1 MSDIPNKKDA
11 QNAIE
16 TLVRYIEKIDG
27 TLREGLLDTP
37 KRVIDAYEELYQG
50 YTIDADEL
58 LDATFNAEG
67 YDGIVLLRDIEF
79 HSTCEHHMLPFT
91 GSAHV
96 AYIPVEKIVG
106 ISKLA
111 RLVELHALR
120 LQNQER
126 ITKSIADDL
135 ERVLQPLGCA
145 VIIEAK
151 HGCMQCRGVKK
162 QNSVMTTSTM
172 KGVFFDNSFTISPI
186 LISFQI
192 SKSVSHH
199 AHLRLQLPNLMKID
213 GIPEC

>member
-1 MSDIPNKKDA
+1 MVGDDIMKNEIPSKIDA
-11 QNAIE
+11 RNAIE

-27 TLREGLLDTP
+27 PLREGLLDTP

-50 YTIDADEL
+50 YTIDANTL
-58 LDATFNAEG
+58 LESTFNAEG

-111 RLVELHALR
+111 RLVELHSLR

-162 QNSVMTTSTM
+162 QNSVMTTSSM
-172 KGVFFDNSFTISPI
+172 KGVFFENPQARVE
-186 LISFQI
+186 L
-192 SKSVSHH
+192 
-199 AHLRLQLPNLMKID
+199 LQLINNPRNK
-213 GIPEC
+213 

>member
-1 MSDIPNKKDA
+1 MKKIPEKDEA
-11 QNAIE
+11 MGAVE

-27 TLREGLLDTP
+27 DLREGLEDTP
-37 KRVIDAYEELYQG
+37 KRVIEAFEELYNG
-50 YTIDADEL
+50 YSLDADTL

-91 GSAHV
+91 GAAHV
-96 AYIPVEKIVG
+96 AYIPIEKIVG

-111 RLVELHALR
+111 RLVDLHSKR

-135 ERVLQPLGCA
+135 ERVLKPLGCA

-162 QNSVMTTSTM
+162 QNSVMSTSSM
-172 KGVFFDNSFTISPI
+172 KGVFFDNSEARTE
-186 LISFQI
+186 L
-192 SKSVSHH
+192 
-199 AHLRLQLPNLMKID
+199 LQLINNPRNI
-213 GIPEC
+213 

>member
-1 MSDIPNKKDA
+1 MNFTEGDDLMSHIPDRKDA

-27 TLREGLLDTP
+27 PLREGLLDTP

-50 YTIDADEL
+50 YTIDADDL

-172 KGVFFDNSFTISPI
+172 KGVFFDNSEARIE
-186 LISFQI
+186 L
-192 SKSVSHH
+192 
-199 AHLRLQLPNLMKID
+199 LQLINNKMN
-213 GIPEC
+213 

>member
-1 MSDIPNKKDA
+1 MNFTEGDELMSSIPDKKDA

-27 TLREGLLDTP
+27 PLREGLLDTP

-172 KGVFFDNSFTISPI
+172 KGVFFDNSEARIE
-186 LISFQI
+186 L
-192 SKSVSHH
+192 
-199 AHLRLQLPNLMKID
+199 LQLINN
-213 GIPEC
+213 

>member
-1 MSDIPNKKDA
+1 MVGDDYMTGKLPNRKDA

-16 TLVRYIEKIDG
+16 TLVRYIEGIKG
-27 TLREGLLDTP
+27 PLREGLVDTP
-37 KRVIDAYEELYQG
+37 RRVIDAYEELYQG
-50 YTIDADEL
+50 YTVDVKKL

-67 YDGIVLLRDIEF
+67 YDGIVLFRDIEV

-111 RLVELHALR
+111 RLVEMHSLR

-135 ERVLQPLGCA
+135 ERELHPLGCA
-145 VIIEAK
+145 VIIEAR
-151 HGCMQCRGVKK
+151 HGCMQCRGIKK

-172 KGVFFDNSFTISPI
+172 KGVFFDNSEARME
-186 LISFQI
+186 L
-192 SKSVSHH
+192 
-199 AHLRLQLPNLMKID
+199 LQLIKNK
-213 GIPEC
+213 